1 MFSKKGMLG
10 VPNALFGLDKKFSS
24 LMVIVYNLLVYN
36 KETRIPQYSSWSR
49 LQQNWQGNLL
59 QL

>member
-10 VPNALFGLDKKFSS
+10 VPNPLFGLDKKFSS

-36 KETRIPQYSSWSR
+36 KETRILQYSSWSR